1 MKIIE
6 DQGMNMNNN
15 NKKYNTL
22 INIYLGTSFWSM
34 KT

>member
-15 NKKYNTL
+15 NKKFTL